1 MNLTLLKPFTKVLA
15 VLMGFILLIGAP
27 AANPEGWQNDL
38 PEDTKLA
45 FNVIADV
52 HMETTNKY
60 SRNVAVKIFRN
71 MKEHSSHKDA
81 LVMLGDNTM
90 NGKYSENLFLYGLL
104 ADIKP
109 ADRYLAVCG
118 NHDTGNLG
126 DVYNNVSVFKPA
138 LTRYL
143 HFQSTFDTDVRNGY
157 FTKDV
162 NGYTFIFLY
171 SEADTD
177 SAMYMSE
184 EQLNWFEE
192 QMDLATAD
200 GKPVFVVC
208 HYPYAD
214 IEDMDDSTTYENDGY
229 ADRVEEILT
238 SHKNVFYF
246 CGHWH
251 TPWITLREEAESVYF
266 INMPR
271 VTDCD
276 EDDGETWYDTGL
288 GVQVTVTGSEVILEG
303 VNFYTCELDEERAVV
318 PII

>member
-38 PEDTKLA
+38 PDDTKLA

-71 MKEHSSHKDA
+71 MKEHSNHKDA

-126 DVYNNVSVFKPA
+126 DVYNNVSVFISEFFNLHQSVSSTK
-138 LTRYL
+138 YL
-143 HFQSTFDTDVRNGY
+143 MLPNY
-157 FTKDV
+157 FR
-162 NGYTFIFLY
+162 IFLNTFFGCFSSIAHNSIY
-171 SEADTD
+171 FFD
-177 SAMYMSE
+177 SHSF
-184 EQLNWFEE
+184 N
-192 QMDLATAD
+192 
-200 GKPVFVVC
+200 
-208 HYPYAD
+208 
-214 IEDMDDSTTYENDGY
+214 
-229 ADRVEEILT
+229 
-238 SHKNVFYF
+238 
-246 CGHWH
+246 
-251 TPWITLREEAESVYF
+251 SVNN
-266 INMPR
+266 I
-271 VTDCD
+271 
-276 EDDGETWYDTGL
+276 
-288 GVQVTVTGSEVILEG
+288 
-303 VNFYTCELDEERAVV
+303 VNERFS
-318 PII
+318 